1 MSGTASLLSSL
12 YNSNQCPQPSSSRK
26 RKWSSGAQYTC
37 EGNILPSDPKKPME
51 EIIKDLEK
59 LEEVKVGLSKENP
72 GASALLKT
80 AMARNTKSS
89 DPNDWDDVLEIEE
102 ERECKGKMV
111 QKVFL
116 NC

>member
-1 MSGTASLLSSL
+1 
-12 YNSNQCPQPSSSRK
+12 
-26 RKWSSGAQYTC
+26 
-37 EGNILPSDPKKPME
+37 ME

-116 NC
+116 NCWLYQIIEIHLQP